1 MGLMSMSNVTSMCGL
16 PRIQNLADRP
26 SLHHDAMKGL
36 PHPRFV
42 GTKLAIWEELV
53 LPRVIVSPLA
63 VDAAG
68 VGGGRR
74 GYAGL
79 YLYL

>member
-1 MGLMSMSNVTSMCGL
+1 
-16 PRIQNLADRP
+16 
-26 SLHHDAMKGL
+26 MKGL